1 MKKWSDFL
9 FRKFSE
15 KHFKFHWVNVSYLS
29 KKRFWQRT
37 TFVMCYSR
45 NLCWNISSDCFA
57 ESLQNQIL
65 KIFCFSWLTFAL
77 TYVSLKAQIACR
89 ELIVYEIWFQ
99 NILFFLGW
107 PLRWHTYRWKPRLLV
122 ENWKF
127 TKLEFKIFRFFM
139 ADHCID
145 IHFAENTNCL
155 LTTIFR
161 DNYSGQSLRK
171 IFLKFSATRP
181 KPFFRESWPFYTF
194 TFKSIARTIFRHM
207 NSPKIWQFVDAM
219 TLNVQCHCEP

>member
-1 MKKWSDFL
+1 LKKWIDFL

-15 KHFKFHWVNVSYLS
+15 KHFKFDWVNVSYLS

-37 TFVMCYSR
+37 TFVRCYSR
-45 NLCWNISSDCFA
+45 NLCWNISCDCFA

-65 KIFCFSWLTFAL
+65 KIFCFFSWLTFAL
-77 TYVSLKAQIACR
+77 TYISLKAQIACR
-89 ELIVYEIWFQ
+89 ELKVYEIRIQ
-99 NILFFLGW
+99 NILFFSWLTIA
-107 PLRWHTYRWKPRLLV
+107 LT
-122 ENWKF
+122 
-127 TKLEFKIFRFFM
+127 
-139 ADHCID
+139 
-145 IHFAENTNCL
+145 AENTYCL

-161 DNYSGQSLRK
+161 DNYSVRSLRK

-207 NSPKIWQFVDAM
+207 SSPKIWQFVDAM
-219 TLNVQCHCEP
+219 TLNVQCDYEP